1 MQTSN
6 LGLIFDFQRFSTHD
20 GDGIRTVIFF
30 KGCPLRC
37 SWCQNPEGISSKQNL
52 IFRKN
57 KCIGCETC
65 LNTCNNGSIIK
76 ENNNIKVVLDK
87 TELSESLKLI
97 DVCPTNALVMDSI
110 YYTLDEAMEK
120 VLKDKPFFK
129 YNGGVTL
136 SGGEIFFQINFVI
149 ELLKRLKE
157 EGINTAIETSLF
169 TSSHN
174 LNKILPLVDTIFAD
188 FKIFDDI
195 LHQQYTKVSNKLI
208 KSNLELILNSEH
220 KKKLIV
226 RTPMIP
232 DITTATE
239 NIEKISSY
247 IFNLYNDVKYEIL
260 NYNPLA
266 IAKYNLVEDLK
277 FCFEKDNPPLH
288 TKEEMQTFYNISEKV
303 GIKNLIKSN

>member
-1 MQTSN
+1 MQTSDV
-6 LGLIFDFQRFSTHD
+6 GLIFDFQRFSTHD

-30 KGCPLRC
+30 KGCPLKC
-37 SWCQNPEGISSKQNL
+37 SWCQNPEGISPKQNL

-65 LNTCNNGSIIK
+65 LNTCSNSSIIK

-87 TELSESLKLI
+87 TELSESLKLVDI
-97 DVCPTNALVMDSI
+97 CPTNALVMDSM
-110 YYTLDEAMEK
+110 YYTLDDAMAK

-149 ELLKRLKE
+149 DLLKRLKE
-157 EGINTAIETSLF
+157 EWINTAIETSLF
-169 TSSHN
+169 TSSDN

-195 LHQQYTKVSNKLI
+195 LHQQYTKVSNRLI

-220 KKKLIV
+220 KHKLIV

-232 DITTATE
+232 DITTTAE

-277 FCFEKDNPPLH
+277 FCFEKDNPSLY

-303 GIKNLIKSN
+303 GIKNLIKSI